1 MRKKGLIICFIILL
15 NMIFSNT
22 FVFAEVYSVPLQASA
37 VNLSLNKPVTVS
49 HKDNRLSADEIM
61 LTDGIINEGEYFIS
75 KASSSYPEMWIEID
89 LQNAYYCEKIEV
101 AAAVTAQPYDL
112 KLQIFNNDAELW
124 EEAGEFEISF
134 ADVDNSVINKFYSYD
149 LPSQKQISKVRLYT
163 SDRVMVA
170 FSEIYVLGYDIDNT
184 VVENVDLIN
193 VALNKNATATS
204 YYNNDKLV
212 KPSYAVD
219 GLGSG
224 GGGNL
229 CWISE
234 RHSKDAIKEF
244 IVDLGGWYN
253 VRSFNFGSL
262 NGWMNNQWGGKS
274 DSNYQLIDFYGSAT
288 GNFENDG
295 IKLADVWLEPLVADT
310 HYDIAV
316 RPLNYVRYIKV
327 KPKNR
332 EQFKNLCVI
341 NNDDWTCTPNVFGFA
356 EISVFV
362 QKNVEYKLAGDIA
375 GTDEILNNRDYS
387 DSEEISEPKILSVGN
402 VGIPVGMQIIS
413 SKTGENQFSIDCALR
428 NEDEFYNTC
437 FDGKAEYFPIKNH
450 SVINLNGGTESK
462 FIRYMPNSGLNS
474 ISEILTFYK
483 LYSGDY
489 LLYIE
494 NLKFTDGNNEI
505 SNINSDVICATGDI
519 INCGTETKNVYAIM
533 ALYAPDGNTE
543 KISVQKYEIAPDIKA
558 NFNLEI
564 NSPVSQRKT
573 GKYAVKVYFI
583 EDLMQIDPYV
593 DTVIFE

>member
-49 HKDNRLSADEIM
+49 HKDNRLIADEIM

-428 NEDEFYNTC
+428 NENEFYNTC

-462 FIRYMPNSGLNS
+462 FIRYTPNSGLNS

-543 KISVQKYEIAPDIKA
+543 KISVQKYDIVPDIKA

-573 GKYAVKVYFI
+573 GKYVVKVYFI

>member
-428 NEDEFYNTC
+428 NENEFYNTC

-462 FIRYMPNSGLNS
+462 FIRYTPNSGLNS

-543 KISVQKYEIAPDIKA
+543 KISVQKYDIVPDIKA

>member
-387 DSEEISEPKILSVGN
+387 DSEEITEPKILSVGN

-413 SKTGENQFSIDCALR
+413 AKTGENQFSIDCALR

-462 FIRYMPNSGLNS
+462 FIRYTPNSGLNS

-533 ALYAPDGNTE
+533 ALYTPDGNTE

>member
-1 MRKKGLIICFIILL
+1 M
-15 NMIFSNT
+15 
-22 FVFAEVYSVPLQASA
+22 YSVPLQASA

-327 KPKNR
+327 KSKNR

-341 NNDDWTCTPNVFGFA
+341 QDVSMIC
-356 EISVFV
+356 
-362 QKNVEYKLAGDIA
+362 VE
-375 GTDEILNNRDYS
+375 
-387 DSEEISEPKILSVGN
+387 EESPKW
-402 VGIPVGMQIIS
+402 
-413 SKTGENQFSIDCALR
+413 
-428 NEDEFYNTC
+428 
-437 FDGKAEYFPIKNH
+437 
-450 SVINLNGGTESK
+450 
-462 FIRYMPNSGLNS
+462 
-474 ISEILTFYK
+474 
-483 LYSGDY
+483 
-489 LLYIE
+489 
-494 NLKFTDGNNEI
+494 
-505 SNINSDVICATGDI
+505 
-519 INCGTETKNVYAIM
+519 
-533 ALYAPDGNTE
+533 
-543 KISVQKYEIAPDIKA
+543 
-558 NFNLEI
+558 
-564 NSPVSQRKT
+564 
-573 GKYAVKVYFI
+573 
-583 EDLMQIDPYV
+583 
-593 DTVIFE
+593 